1 MSPTKTQ
8 FTELLINERAY
19 VQYMNFN
26 RYVRID
32 AAVQGPY
39 KRPSSPN
46 YMIGAV
52 LCLFFATYILMAV
65 K

>member
-1 MSPTKTQ
+1 MSPTETPS
-8 FTELLINERAY
+8 TELLINERAY

-46 YMIGAV
+46 FVMGAA
-52 LCLFFATYILMAV
+52 LCIIFATYLLMAV